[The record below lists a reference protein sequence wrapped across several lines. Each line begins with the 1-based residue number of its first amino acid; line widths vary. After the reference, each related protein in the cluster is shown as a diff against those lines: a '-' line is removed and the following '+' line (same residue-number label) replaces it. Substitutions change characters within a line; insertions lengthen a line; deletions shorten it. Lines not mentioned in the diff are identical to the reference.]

1 MDFLLALSYAHQPAP
16 LTRASDPVCHA
27 MSILVTTPTGNVG
40 SRVAARLI
48 EENVEFSVFARTP
61 ETLPPAV
68 QSHATV
74 HQGDLEAVDTLK
86 AALDGIDSMFF
97 VIPPNMQTD
106 DWRGWQQQIATN
118 AAQAAEA
125 TDVDRIVF
133 LSSAG
138 AQYKDIGPVTG
149 LGEAEHILERAVPR
163 VVALRAG
170 YFMENFLQ
178 FAGSIAEE
186 HTIYHAFPADKE
198 WPMVATQDIGDA
210 AVDELLRDAHSGHR
224 IQGVHG
230 PTDLSHAEAAS
241 IIGEEI
247 GLPVEYV
254 SVPMEALKEQMR
266 AMDLSENV
274 VDNYAAMIN
283 GLIRLSRDDIEPRTP
298 DSTTPTTLASFTET
312 VLQPAID
319 AAPNAS

>member
-1 MDFLLALSYAHQPAP
+1 
-16 LTRASDPVCHA
+16 

-48 EENVEFSVFARTP
+48 EENVEFAVFARTP
-61 ETLPPAV
+61 DTLPPAV
-68 QSHATV
+68 RSHATV
-74 HQGDLEAVDTLK
+74 HQGDLEAVETLQ
-86 AALDGIDSMFF
+86 AALDKVDSMFF

-118 AAQAAEA
+118 AAKAAEA

-138 AQYKDIGPVTG
+138 AQYDNIGPVSG

-178 FAGSIAEE
+178 FAGSIAVEQ
-186 HTIYHAFPADKE
+186 TIYHAFPADME

-241 IIGEEI
+241 IIGDVI
-247 GLPVEYV
+247 GRPVEYV

-266 AMDLSENV
+266 AMDLSQDV
-274 VDNYAAMIN
+274 IDNYAEMIS
-283 GLIRLSRDDIEPRTP
+283 GLTRLSRDEIEPRTP
-298 DSTTPTTLASFTET
+298 DSTTPTPLASFTET
-312 VLQPAID
+312 VLQPAIE
-319 AAPNAS
+319 AVNEPS